1 MHFKRRIFNELLRWK
16 NNKFRLPLILK
27 GARQVGKTVLIK
39 EFGKEFKN
47 IHEFNFQKDHILKTF
62 FKTTNNPKKIL
73 ETLEI
78 YSEKKI
84 SLENDLIFFD
94 EIQDCP
100 EALNSLKFFAED
112 LPHSYIISA
121 GSLLGIYLSD
131 HSFPVGKV
139 EFLHLYPMSFGEF
152 LEACNKKALA
162 EKLEILSLENNT
174 FHDLF
179 IEEMKK
185 FFVLGGMPKVISTF
199 IENDDYQKAR
209 EIQDDLL
216 VSYKGDFAKYS
227 GPVYALKILS
237 VFENIPRQLAK
248 DNRKFQFNLLQT
260 GGRFGDFNS
269 AIDWLVHAGLCYKI
283 PIIEHAEIPLSIHVK
298 ENIFKLYFFDIGLLG
313 ALSNLPLSTF
323 LLKNEL
329 FKTFKGA
336 FTENFF
342 LQEFTSQRNK
352 RLYCWQGKNSEV
364 DFLYNEELTLV
375 PIEIKSGESGK
386 LKSLGVFS
394 SKYPCPW
401 KIRCSL
407 HSYEIQERS
416 KLKTIPLYMAAQI
429 ERV

>member
-1 MHFKRRIFNELLRWK
+1 M
-16 NNKFRLPLILK
+16 
-27 GARQVGKTVLIK
+27 
-39 EFGKEFKN
+39 
-47 IHEFNFQKDHILKTF
+47 
-62 FKTTNNPKKIL
+62 
-73 ETLEI
+73 
-78 YSEKKI
+78 
-84 SLENDLIFFD
+84 ENDLIFFD

-227 GPVYALKILS
+227 GPVNALIILS
-237 VFENIPRQLAK
+237 VFA
-248 DNRKFQFNLLQT
+248 QT
-260 GGRFGDFNS
+260 
-269 AIDWLVHAGLCYKI
+269 
-283 PIIEHAEIPLSIHVK
+283 
-298 ENIFKLYFFDIGLLG
+298 
-313 ALSNLPLSTF
+313 
-323 LLKNEL
+323 
-329 FKTFKGA
+329 
-336 FTENFF
+336 
-342 LQEFTSQRNK
+342 
-352 RLYCWQGKNSEV
+352 
-364 DFLYNEELTLV
+364 
-375 PIEIKSGESGK
+375 
-386 LKSLGVFS
+386 
-394 SKYPCPW
+394 
-401 KIRCSL
+401 
-407 HSYEIQERS
+407 
-416 KLKTIPLYMAAQI
+416 
-429 ERV
+429 